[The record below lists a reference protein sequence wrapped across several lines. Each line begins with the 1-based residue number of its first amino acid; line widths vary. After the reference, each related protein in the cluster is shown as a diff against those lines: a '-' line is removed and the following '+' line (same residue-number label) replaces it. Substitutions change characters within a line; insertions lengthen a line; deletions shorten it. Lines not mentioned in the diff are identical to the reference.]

1 MNDKPMTPRCP
12 WCAGHHIAL
21 CPRISAVEYRED
33 GRTPHKLY
41 FFPVRID
48 EPDAQPEAEK
58 PTRPETDAELRNRI
72 MLAIGANTV
81 NQKRALN
88 DTGDDLDELASFYG
102 MKREKV
108 PL

>member
-1 MNDKPMTPRCP
+1 
-12 WCAGHHIAL
+12 
-21 CPRISAVEYRED
+21 
-33 GRTPHKLY
+33 
-41 FFPVRID
+41 
-48 EPDAQPEAEK
+48 
-58 PTRPETDAELRNRI
+58 